1 MTMNLTVSGKQID
14 VGEALRGHVERS
26 LDAAVSKYF
35 DGALEGN
42 VTFSRHAHEIRAD
55 ISVHVGRNIMAQSH
69 ASAGDPYVAF
79 ESACDHVAKRLRRHK
94 RRLRDHSTRAA
105 RQAEETVARQSVI
118 AVDHDG
124 AEDMTG
130 HDALVIA
137 EMQTKVQTL
146 TVGEAVMRL
155 DLEQL
160 PALMFRNSANG
171 LFNMIYRRAD
181 GNIGWVDPQNTP
193 PAATST

>member
-1 MTMNLTVSGKQID
+1 MAMNLTVSGKQMD
-14 VGEALRGHVERS
+14 VGEALRGHVERA

-35 DGALEGN
+35 DGALEGS

-69 ASAGDPYVAF
+69 ASAADPYVAF
-79 ESACDHVAKRLRRHK
+79 ESACDHVATRLRRHK
-94 RRLRDHSTRAA
+94 RRLRDHSVRVA
-105 RQAEETVARQSVI
+105 RQADETMARQSVI

-124 AEDMTG
+124 ADGNAG

-137 EMQTKVQTL
+137 EMQTMLHTL

-171 LFNMIYRRAD
+171 LLNMIYRRAD
-181 GNIGWVDPQNTP
+181 GNIGWVDPQNAP
-193 PAATST
+193 SVAKSS

>member
-1 MTMNLTVSGKQID
+1 MAMNLTVSGKQID
-14 VGEALRGHVERS
+14 VGEALRGHVEKC

-79 ESACDHVAKRLRRHK
+79 ESACDHVATRLRRHK
-94 RRLRDHSTRAA
+94 RRLREHGTRLA
-105 RQAEETVARQSVI
+105 RQAEETLARQSVI
-118 AVDHDG
+118 SVEHDG
-124 AEDMTG
+124 ADEAAG
-130 HDALVIA
+130 HDSLVIA
-137 EMQTKVQTL
+137 EMQTRVQTL

-181 GNIGWVDPQNTP
+181 GNIGWVDPQNAP
-193 PAATST
+193 RPASSS